1 MSKVPLYRFPGPT
14 LQDRMVVTFNDFT
27 TPFNPKALGSWLDS
41 ADESDT
47 VRRLKQGAGCRVQGA
62 GCRVQGAG
70 CRVQGS
76 WCRVQGPG
84 WTRPTKENSCAGS
97 I

>member
-1 MSKVPLYRFPGPT
+1 
-14 LQDRMVVTFNDFT
+14 MVVTFNDFT

-70 CRVQGS
+70 CRVQVAE
-76 WCRVQGPG
+76 CRVHGAECRVLAG
-84 WTRPTKENSCAGS
+84 LGRRKRTRAQVQYKP
-97 I
+97 